1 MAQKGYVLYER
12 LERNQKKKGDSKYKH
27 LKLPSA
33 KSPKTNVTEH
43 DVLPMFSVHSRTGY
57 FRINKLYKIL

>member
-1 MAQKGYVLYER
+1 MLGKEP
-12 LERNQKKKGDSKYKH
+12 EKKGDSKYKH

-33 KSPKTNVTEH
+33 KSPKTKVTEH

-57 FRINKLYKIL
+57 FRINELHKIL